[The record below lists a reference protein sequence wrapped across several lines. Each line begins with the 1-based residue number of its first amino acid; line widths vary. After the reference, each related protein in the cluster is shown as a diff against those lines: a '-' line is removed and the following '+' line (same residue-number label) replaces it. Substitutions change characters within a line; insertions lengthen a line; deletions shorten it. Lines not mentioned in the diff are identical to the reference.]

1 MFSKFKN
8 KKTEYNGVKFDSKL
22 ELNIYKEIIERG
34 LQVELQPKFELQEKF
49 RLNGKSYRPIQYVGD
64 FKLIVNDVEY
74 IIDAKGMETQVFK
87 IKAKM
92 FAKIYKKEII
102 KIKSLKQFKEWLKE
116 IGGIE

>member
-8 KKTEYNGVKFDSKL
+8 KKTEYNGIKFDSKL

-34 LQVELQPKFELQEKF
+34 LEVELQPKFLLQEKF
-49 RLNGKSYRPIQYVGD
+49 VLNGKNYRPIHYVGD
-64 FKLIVNDVEY
+64 FKLIVNGNEY

-92 FAKIYKKEII
+92 FAYKFRKEII
-102 KIKSLKQFKEWLKE
+102 KIKSLKQFKEWLEKE
-116 IGGIE
+116 SE